1 MFKNPFSFDGRIRRS
16 EYGISF
22 IIFVFARVI
31 VMFIAAALM
40 SSRNN
45 TDGAMFLSILL
56 SVPLFWFLWAQGAK
70 RCHDVG
76 NSGWFQIIPFYALW
90 MLFQDGEPGPNQYGE
105 NPKDIQNNY
114 FNNSNNQNSNNQ
126 IYNNSNNNGG
136 YPGNYGGGHNS
147 TGQNQTSF
155 GNQNRENDGGYKNG
169 SLYN

>member
-16 EYGISF
+16 EFGISF
-22 IIFVFARVI
+22 IIFVIARVF
-31 VMFIAAALM
+31 VALTAAASM
-40 SSRNN
+40 SGSN
-45 TDGAMFLSILL
+45 DSSGAVLL
-56 SVPLFWFLWAQGAK
+56 SLLFSIPLVWFLWAQGAK
-70 RCHDVG
+70 RCHDIG

-114 FNNSNNQNSNNQ
+114 YHNNNQNSNNQ
-126 IYNNSNNNGG
+126 SYNNSNTNGG

-147 TGQNQTSF
+147 TGQSQSGF
-155 GNQNRENDGGYKNG
+155 SNQNRDNDGGYKNG

>member
-16 EYGISF
+16 EFGISF
-22 IIFVFARVI
+22 IIFIIARVI
-31 VMFIAAALM
+31 VTFIAAASM
-40 SSRNN
+40 SSSNDSSVAVLL
-45 TDGAMFLSILL
+45 TFLFSI
-56 SVPLFWFLWAQGAK
+56 PLVWFLWAQGAK
-70 RCHDVG
+70 RCHDIG

-114 FNNSNNQNSNNQ
+114 YNNNNQNSNNQ
-126 IYNNSNNNGG
+126 NYNNSNISGG

-147 TGQNQTSF
+147 TGQNQSDF
-155 GNQNRENDGGYKNG
+155 SNQNRDNDGGYKNG

>member
-16 EYGISF
+16 EFGISF
-22 IIFVFARVI
+22 IIFIFARVF
-31 VMFIAAALM
+31 VALIAAASM
-40 SSRNN
+40 SGSNDRS
-45 TDGAMFLSILL
+45 GAVLL
-56 SVPLFWFLWAQGAK
+56 TLLFTIPLVWFLWAQGAK
-70 RCHDVG
+70 RCHDIG

-114 FNNSNNQNSNNQ
+114 YHKNTQNSNIQSTNNSNT
-126 IYNNSNNNGG
+126 NGG

-147 TGQNQTSF
+147 TSQSQSDF
-155 GNQNRENDGGYKNG
+155 SNQNRDNDGGYKNG